1 MRITSDYAEA
11 IKQAAAEH
19 FGAGAV
25 VRLFGSRADD
35 GKRGGDVDLHV
46 ELARKPADWR
56 AKYGFMARIEERTGD
71 ERKIDL
77 VLYESGAPLRPI
89 DQIALREG
97 IVL

>member
-11 IKQAAAEH
+11 IKQAAAET
-19 FGAGAV
+19 FGADAI

-35 GKRGGDVDLHV
+35 SKRGGDVDLHV
-46 ELARKPADWR
+46 ELASKPVDWS
-56 AKYGFMARIEERTGD
+56 AKYGFVAKIEKVTGD

-77 VLYESGAPLRPI
+77 VLYESGTPLRPI
-89 DQIALREG
+89 DMIALREG

>member
-1 MRITSDYAEA
+1 MRITSDYAQA
-11 IKQAAAEH
+11 IKQAAAET
-19 FGAGAV
+19 FGADVV

-46 ELARKPADWR
+46 ELPQKPADWR
-56 AKYGFMARIEERTGD
+56 AKYGFISRIEERTGD
-71 ERKIDL
+71 DRKIDL

-89 DQIALREG
+89 DRIALSEG